1 MNWDTLPHTYQSL
14 NLDWSALC
22 EDPARSASWS
32 RVAAGLR
39 LDCSREHLHEPSW
52 QLLLNLAREAEV
64 EEQRQRQWQGETVNL
79 SEGRA
84 VLHGALR
91 TPQRAPAVVAAEIHQ
106 QEAALE
112 ALVARLAAEQPDHAI
127 LHIGIGGSDLGPRLA
142 ADVATM
148 ALEPQRSLYFLNN
161 LDDAS
166 VQRTLRQLDPRRT
179 LVVVVSKSFGTAE
192 TRALMACCTRWLR
205 QAQVDPADALIAVTA
220 KTDAAIAQGV
230 AAERVLLLP
239 EWVGGRYSLWSAVS
253 LSLALAYGADARHDL
268 RAGAQ
273 AMDLHFLD
281 TPLEHNLPV
290 LGALVGIWQRN
301 AQQLATRVVVPYAD
315 ALRLLPEYLQ
325 QLEMESNGKSV
336 DLQGRPLNQHTAPAT
351 FGGVGSCVQH
361 AFFQLLHQSQ
371 DVHPVEFVLPAV
383 LPNVAPQLQHTL
395 TAHCL
400 AQACALTRGRMAV
413 GADQSRHCP
422 GGRPSSLLQLARLD
436 LRHLGALLA
445 YYEHRTAVQ
454 GWVWGINSYDQFGV
468 EIGKQIAAEVEPALA
483 GDADYPDAVA
493 AAAGHWYQQR
503 HSGKQPTESGDS

>member
-1 MNWDTLPHTYQSL
+1 MNWDTLQQHYSSYDV
-14 NLDWSALC
+14 DWAKLC
-22 EDPARSASWS
+22 EQPGRSQQCS

-39 LDCSREHLHEPSW
+39 LDWSREHVTQPAWEA
-52 QLLLNLAREAEV
+52 LLALAEQREVA
-64 EEQRQRQWQGETVNL
+64 QHRQRQWQGDLVNCT
-79 SEGRA
+79 ENRA

-91 TPQRAPAVVAAEIHQ
+91 SPERGPASVATDIQA
-106 QEAALE
+106 QEQALE
-112 ALVARLAAEQPDHAI
+112 DLVARLNREQPDHAV

-142 ADVATM
+142 AEVAGM
-148 ALEPQRSLYFLNN
+148 VQEPQRSLYFLNN

-166 VQRTLRQLDPRRT
+166 VRRTLRRLDPRRT

-192 TRALMACCTRWLR
+192 TRALMERCTHWLGE
-205 QAQVDPADALIAVTA
+205 AQVDPAHALIAVTA
-220 KTDAAIAQGV
+220 KTSAAVDAGV
-230 AAERVLLLP
+230 SPQRVLLLP

-253 LSLALAYGADARHDL
+253 LSLALAYGCAARQQL

-273 AMDLHFLD
+273 AMDTHFLD
-281 TPLEHNLPV
+281 APMGDNLPV
-290 LGALVGIWQRN
+290 LGALVGLWQRN
-301 AQQLATRVVVPYAD
+301 VQQYNTRVVVPYAD

-336 DLQGRPLNQHTAPAT
+336 DAQGRPLSHATAPAT

-383 LPNVAPQLQHTL
+383 LPDVPAQLQQTL

-400 AQACALTRGRMAV
+400 AQACALTQGRTAS
-413 GADQSRHCP
+413 GDDQSRRCP

-436 LRHLGALLA
+436 LWHLGALLA

-454 GWVWGINSYDQFGV
+454 GWIWGINSYDQFGV
-468 EIGKQIAAEVEPALA
+468 EIGKKIAAEVEPALA
-483 GDADYPDAVA
+483 GEADYPDAVA
-493 AAAGHWYQQR
+493 AAAGAWYRRCQE
-503 HSGKQPTESGDS
+503 HSA